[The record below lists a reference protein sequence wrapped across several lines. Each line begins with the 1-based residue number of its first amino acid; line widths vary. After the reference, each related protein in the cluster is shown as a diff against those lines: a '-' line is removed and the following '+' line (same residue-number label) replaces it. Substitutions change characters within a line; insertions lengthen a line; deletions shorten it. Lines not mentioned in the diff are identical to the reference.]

1 MAVSKRATKR
11 IADRLAKLKAKRT
24 ALRAEHKARLAPL
37 NAAIA
42 DEKAVL
48 EAISPPTPE
57 QPAPPAE

>member
-42 DEKAVL
+42 DENAVL
-48 EAISPPTPE
+48 TALEPAKPTTPE
-57 QPAPPAE
+57 APAE